1 MRKFTSDVAV
11 IGGGPAGLMTA
22 ITAAGRGK
30 RVILIERNNS
40 CGKKLLITGKG
51 RCNVTNNCACD
62 EVMSNIPRNPR
73 FMFSSLSAFGPSDVM
88 KWFQDRGVQL
98 KTERGNRVFPESDK
112 SNDVLQ
118 ALLKASKAEGVEIIT
133 GRATEILTS
142 DSIVSGVKGDDFEI
156 RCSNVVLATG
166 GKSYPLTG
174 STGDG
179 YKMASKLGHS
189 IVEPKPSLVP
199 LEEDGDDCAKMQGL
213 ALKNISVKLIN
224 QKGKA
229 VFSDFGELLFTH
241 FGVSGP
247 VVLSASAHMKE
258 KDTYKLRLDLK
269 PALDEKTLDA
279 RILRD
284 FEKYQNRDF
293 SNALSD
299 LLPRLLIPVIIERSG
314 IPSDIKVN
322 SITKSQRRSLLEAIK
337 FFDILILGKRPI
349 EEAIV
354 TSGGI
359 KTGEIN
365 PTTLESKLVSGL
377 YFAGE
382 IIDVDAYT
390 GGFNLQV
397 AWSTAYAA
405 GIAVQ

>member
-11 IGGGPAGLMTA
+11 IGGGPAGLMAA
-22 ITAAGRGK
+22 ITAAGGGK
-30 RVILIERNNS
+30 RVILIERNNT

-51 RCNVTNNCACD
+51 RCNVTNNCTCD
-62 EVMSNIPRNPR
+62 EVMSNIPKNPR
-73 FMFSSLSAFGPSDVM
+73 FMFSSLNAFSPSDVM
-88 KWFQDRGVQL
+88 TWFQNRGVQL

-112 SNDVLQ
+112 SNDILQ
-118 ALLKASKAEGVEIIT
+118 ALLKALKAEGVQIVN
-133 GRATEILTS
+133 GRALEILTVDNS
-142 DSIVSGVKGDDFEI
+142 VTGVKGEDFEI
-156 RCSNVVLATG
+156 SCSGVVLATG

-189 IVEPKPSLVP
+189 IVEAKPSLVP

-258 KDTYKLRLDLK
+258 KDIYKLRLDLK

-322 SITKSQRRSLLEAIK
+322 SITKGQRRALLESIK
-337 FFDILILGKRPI
+337 FLDIPILGKRPI

-365 PTTLESKLVSGL
+365 PTTMESKIISGL

-382 IIDVDAYT
+382 VIDVDAYT

-397 AWSTAYAA
+397 AWSTAHAA
-405 GIAVQ
+405 GMSV

>member
-11 IGGGPAGLMTA
+11 IGGGPAGLMAA

-30 RVILIERNNS
+30 KVILVERNQT

-51 RCNVTNNCACD
+51 RCNVTNDCGGD
-62 EVMSNIPRNPR
+62 EVMNNIPRNPR
-73 FMFSSLSAFGPSDVM
+73 FMFSCLEGFAPKDVM
-88 KWFQDRGVQL
+88 NWFETMGVKL

-112 SNDVLQ
+112 SNDILQ
-118 ALLKASKAEGVEIIT
+118 ALLKAARTNGVQIISGRADEIIT
-133 GRATEILTS
+133 HEGYVA
-142 DSIVSGVKGDDFEI
+142 GVKGEDFTIETGCAI
-156 RCSNVVLATG
+156 LATG

-179 YKMASKLGHS
+179 YKIAKKLGHS

-258 KDTYKLRLDLK
+258 KDTYKLRIDLK
-269 PALDEKTLDA
+269 PALDEKTLDT

-314 IPSDIKVN
+314 IPSDTKVN
-322 SITKSQRRSLLEAIK
+322 SITKGQRRSLLEAIK
-337 FFDILILGKRPI
+337 FFDVDILGKRPI

-359 KTGEIN
+359 KTGEIS
-365 PTTLESKLVSGL
+365 PSTMESKLVSRL

-397 AWSTAYAA
+397 AWSTAHAA
-405 GIAVQ
+405 GMAV

>member
-1 MRKFTSDVAV
+1 MKKFTSDVAV
-11 IGGGPAGLMTA
+11 IGGGPAGLMAA
-22 ITAAGRGK
+22 ITAADRGK
-30 RVILIERNNS
+30 SVIIVERNSS

-51 RCNVTNNCACD
+51 RCNVTNNCSCD
-62 EVMSNIPRNPR
+62 EVMTNIPRNPR
-73 FMFSSLSAFGPSDVM
+73 FMFSSLEAFSPIDVM
-88 KWFQDRGVQL
+88 NWFENRGVRL

-112 SNDVLQ
+112 SNDILQ
-118 ALLKASKAEGVEIIT
+118 ALLKTAKSAGVQIIN
-133 GRATEILTS
+133 GRAVDILAEDNS
-142 DSIVSGVKGDDFEI
+142 VLGVKGEDFEVKTAG
-156 RCSNVVLATG
+156 VVLATG

-179 YKMASKLGHS
+179 YKMASRLGHS
-189 IVEPKPSLVP
+189 IVEAKPSLVP
-199 LEEDGDDCAKMQGL
+199 LEENGDDCVKMQGL

-293 SNALSD
+293 SNSLSD

-314 IPSDIKVN
+314 IPSDTKVN
-322 SITKSQRRSLLEAIK
+322 SITKAQRRTLLEAIK
-337 FFDILILGKRPI
+337 FFDIEILGKRPI

-354 TSGGI
+354 TSGGV

-365 PTTLESKLVSGL
+365 PATMESKLISGL

-397 AWSTAYAA
+397 AWSTAHAA
-405 GIAVQ
+405 GVAV